1 MVTCFIFP
9 PYSPLKGGE
18 FMTDKEIALELTK
31 IYVEHLNKQ
40 MDNKHQHTD
49 LDFKAFG
56 NVYSNLYQL
65 VHLIDNSD
73 EGK

>member
-1 MVTCFIFP
+1 
-9 PYSPLKGGE
+9 
-18 FMTDKEIALELTK
+18 MTDKEIALELTK

-65 VHLIDNSD
+65 VHGFAKLFHLLFMKYSQTIQLVNLNR
-73 EGK
+73 